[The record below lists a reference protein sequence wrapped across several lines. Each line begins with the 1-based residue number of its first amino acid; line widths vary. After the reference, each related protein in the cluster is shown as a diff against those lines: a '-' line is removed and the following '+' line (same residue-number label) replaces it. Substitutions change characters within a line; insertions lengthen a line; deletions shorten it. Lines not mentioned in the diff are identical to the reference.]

1 MESCRMFIAL
11 FWLSLFWNS
20 ALPALAQ
27 SPSNPESIIDGI
39 RNPLAKVRLK
49 DAFGVEHFATRPDE
63 PERVRVWQM
72 TGPFGGDVKAL
83 AIDPN
88 NSDRVLIG
96 TGDGQLF
103 RSHDGGQ
110 VWKRL
115 KPGLKA
121 AGYEVK
127 VILFDR
133 AKAGQLYVGLKRVDS
148 NRDGKVFVSAN
159 NGDTWNELKTLQ
171 GHAILNLVQS
181 AQNPDCLVVVAFD
194 GIYRTLDHG
203 LGWTRIT
210 PENDRELTGF
220 HSAAIDPRDVNTIYV
235 GTWHLPWKTND
246 GGVNWRLAGMK
257 DTGMVDDSDI
267 FSIQIDDATPD
278 CMWMSACS
286 GIYRTT
292 DASINW
298 RKVQGIPFT
307 ARRTQVIYQHPTRP
321 EVIFAGT
328 IEGLWRSI
336 EGGKDKTWTRVTSR
350 IVINA
355 IAVHPFKPD
364 RILIGTEDYGV
375 LISYD
380 GGATYEFSNP
390 GFTNRQVRAV
400 LADRAQK
407 GRVYAGI
414 VNDRANG
421 GLHISEDGGLTWLAS
436 NEGMGMRDVYSL
448 HQSEADAAT
457 LYAGTNQGIFR
468 SNDSG
473 RTWSAVRKFEE
484 PAPEPLADPAPVKN
498 TAPLTG
504 KKPINVVQKRAAKP
518 PVAAK
523 PAPTPNPYVE
533 LQSQVFNVVPLK
545 LSHAQPTTAL
555 ATALLTAT
563 WDGLFRADDEKQ
575 GWKPLTVFGMTAATE
590 NTPMATRPSIT
601 ALATSQHAPGLILL
615 GTELGLFISRDN
627 GDTFGPLS
635 FAARDNYRIRAIQ
648 FDPRTAQTIYVG
660 TTEGFFRSLDGG
672 ETWEQRGGGMPT
684 LVEVNSLSINPR
696 NPDELYL
703 SDGLR
708 GGFFHSLDRGRNW
721 EPLDISAL
729 PSQQLRSL
737 VPDPFDSTRLYVGS
751 YSGGVYVMSRK

>member
-1 MESCRMFIAL
+1 MMESCRMFIAF
-11 FWLSLFWNS
+11 FWLALFWNS
-20 ALPALAQ
+20 ALPALSQ
-27 SPSNPESIIDGI
+27 SPSNPNSKIASQIDGI
-39 RNPLAKVRLK
+39 RNPLAKVRLR
-49 DAFGVEHFATRPDE
+49 DAFGVERFATHPEE
-63 PERVRVWQM
+63 PTRVRVWQM

-83 AIDPN
+83 ALDPR

-115 KPGLKA
+115 RPGLKA
-121 AGYEVK
+121 PGNEIKIILYDRVRAGTV
-127 VILFDR
+127 
-133 AKAGQLYVGLKRVDS
+133 YVGIKRVDS
-148 NRDGKVFVSAN
+148 NKDGGVFVSHN
-159 NGDTWNELKTLQ
+159 NGDTWSELKTLS
-171 GHAILNLVQS
+171 GHAVLSLVQS
-181 AQNPDCLVVVAFD
+181 TKNEKCLVAVAFD

-203 LGWTRIT
+203 ATWNRIT

-220 HSAAIDPRDVNTIYV
+220 HSAAIDPRDDNSIYV

-267 FSIQIDDATPD
+267 FMIQIDEAAPD

-286 GIYRTT
+286 GIYRST
-292 DASINW
+292 DASTNW
-298 RKVQGIPFT
+298 RKIQGIPFS

-321 EVIFAGT
+321 EVVFAGT
-328 IEGLWRSI
+328 IEGLWRSV

-355 IAVHPFKPD
+355 LAVHPNQPD
-364 RILIGTEDYGV
+364 RILVGTEDYGV
-375 LISYD
+375 LISND
-380 GGATYEFSNP
+380 GGATYEFSNA
-390 GFTNRQVRAV
+390 GFTNRQIRAV

-421 GLHISEDGGLTWLAS
+421 GLHVSEDGGLTWSPS
-436 NEGMGMRDVYSL
+436 NEGMGMRDVFSL
-448 HQSEADAAT
+448 HQSETNAAT
-457 LYAGTNQGIFR
+457 LYAGTNQGLFR

-473 RTWSAVRKFEE
+473 RTWAAVRKFEE
-484 PAPEPLADPAPVKN
+484 PAPEPLAEPAPVKVVQP
-498 TAPLTG
+498 TTG
-504 KKPINVVQKRAAKP
+504 KKPIPAVQKRASVKP
-518 PVAAK
+518 AAPK
-523 PAPTPNPYVE
+523 PAPTPNPFVE

-545 LSHAQPTTAL
+545 LSHAPQT
-555 ATALLTAT
+555 TALLTAT

-575 GWKPLTVFGMTAATE
+575 GWKPLTVFGMTAAAEST
-590 NTPMATRPSIT
+590 TAMRPAIT
-601 ALATSQHAPGLILL
+601 ALATSPHAPGLILL

-627 GDTFGPLS
+627 GENFGPLS
-635 FAARDNYRIRAIQ
+635 FTARDYHRIRAIQ

-672 ETWEQRGGGMPT
+672 ESWEQRGGGMPT
-684 LVEVNSLSINPR
+684 LVDVRAISINPA

-703 SDGLR
+703 SDELR

-721 EPLDISAL
+721 EPLDISTL
-729 PSQQLRSL
+729 PSQRLQHLA
-737 VPDPFDSTRLYVGS
+737 PDPFDSSRLYVGS